1 VRRFEHV
8 GALVEAVHRQ
18 IHYYNTKRVH
28 SALKMPPVT
37 YRQSHH
43 QKQTAAAVAFH
54 AISSWMAPA
63 RS

>member
-37 YRQSHH
+37 YRQSHQH
-43 QKQTAAAVAFH
+43 AGTTAAVASQ
-54 AISSWMAPA
+54 AVPVLMTS
-63 RS
+63 